1 MSRCSMNR
9 KKKKSDLRSQI
20 IVRQVDKIDS
30 LQKQVSLLEIDNVKK
45 DEIINSINALRD
57 DLFEIVNELR
67 GKGEEY
73 DRLVAELIQMRNV
86 MNQEV
91 FKGRWKLIRLLLK

>member
-1 MSRCSMNR
+1 MNR

-57 DLFEIVNELR
+57 DLFETVNELR